1 MKKTKKIISVLMM
14 TILFITNLSNIF
26 GISKVEAAT
35 YPIEKADLYSK
46 GEVVLFNYDH
56 IGIGVEVTVY
66 KKDGVEYPVYCLNK
80 GRTGI
85 TKDHQYSVSIDQ
97 MLSNQKIWRAVING
111 YPFKTI
117 QELGCE
123 TMQEAYAATKM
134 AVYDAM
140 YNYDLDKFTIHNDLD
155 SNRRVVKAIKQIITN
170 ARKSTATKVAA
181 TLEIKDETQK
191 WQIDKLD
198 KNYVSKTYSVKA
210 SATNE
215 KYTISLS
222 NTNDNRFKVTDT
234 NNKEKSE
241 FTSSEKFK
249 ILLPISD
256 LEKAGEFIITASSS
270 LKTMPVFYG
279 ESPNQEWQNF
289 AVTAGAYEFTDT
301 TLKQTYQENKT
312 EIEIQKQDGDT
323 KKPLANA
330 TFNLLDENKQILY
343 CDLTTNANGIFNLKN
358 LLPGNYY
365 LEEVQAPKGY
375 YGYEEL
381 IPVEI
386 SLQEKLI
393 VKVDNY
399 KEQEEKPSDEP
410 QPEKNVSVGEKKL
423 PKTGF

>member
-1 MKKTKKIISVLMM
+1 MKELKIIISVLMM
-14 TILFITNLSNIF
+14 TILFSNII
-26 GISKVEAAT
+26 GINNVKAVT
-35 YPIEKADLYSK
+35 FPIEKADLYSK

-66 KKDGVEYPVYCLNK
+66 KKDGIEYPVYCLNK

-85 TKDHQYSVSIDQ
+85 TKDHEYSVSIDE
-97 MLSNQKIWRAVING
+97 MVSNQKIWRAVING
-111 YPFKTI
+111 YPFKTPK
-117 QELGCE
+117 ELGCE

-170 ARKSTATKVAA
+170 ARNSTQTKVAA
-181 TLEIKDETQK
+181 TLQIIDETQK
-191 WQIDKLD
+191 WKVDDID
-198 KNYVSKTYSVKA
+198 KNYVSKIYTVKA

-222 NTNDNRFKVTDT
+222 NNNQNRFKIT
-234 NNKEKSE
+234 NIANTEQSE
-241 FTSSEKFK
+241 FNSTEKFK
-249 ILLPISD
+249 IMLPISD
-256 LEKAGEFIITASSS
+256 LETAGEFTITASSS

-279 ESPNQEWQNF
+279 ESPNQDWQNF

-301 TLKQTYQENKT
+301 QLKQTYQENKT
-312 EIEIQKQDGDT
+312 QIEILKQDGDT
-323 KKPLANA
+323 KLPLKNA
-330 TFNLLDENKQILY
+330 TFNLLDKDKKIIY
-343 CDLTTNANGIFNLKN
+343 SDLKTDESGSFKLKN

-365 LEEVQAPKGY
+365 LEEVQAPNGY

-381 IPVEI
+381 IQVEI
-386 SLQEKLI
+386 GLQEKVI
-393 VKVDNY
+393 IKVDNY
-399 KEQEEKPSDEP
+399 KELEEKPSDEP
-410 QPEKNVSVGEKKL
+410 QYEKTILVGEKKL